1 MQGRDDGAGSQ
12 WAAVVAPLADEPPI
26 PVAGRA
32 RPAGR
37 LRERACAGRGAGR
50 RTVRGAEPLI
60 AARAG
65 GEALTI
71 TVTSNG
77 CTSKADFSVFVER
90 KGRAVQVAFGR
101 RKLDVCR
108 AAPRPLELTFTW
120 AELGL
125 AAPQPVFLL
134 NPLEGR

>member
-1 MQGRDDGAGSQ
+1 MNRRFLLLAGLALLGGCASVPAP
-12 WAAVVAPLADEPPI
+12 AAAPADAPFEE
-26 PVAGRA
+26 
-32 RPAGR
+32 
-37 LRERACAGRGAGR
+37 L
-50 RTVRGAEPLI
+50 EPLI